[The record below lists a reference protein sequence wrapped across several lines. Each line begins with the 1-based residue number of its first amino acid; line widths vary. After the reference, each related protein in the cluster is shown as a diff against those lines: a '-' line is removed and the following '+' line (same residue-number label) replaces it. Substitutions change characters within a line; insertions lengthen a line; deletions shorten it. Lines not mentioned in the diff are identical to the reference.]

1 MSRIIKSVV
10 FATMIIGILGGCSGV
25 NKEDQDQEIIDR
37 SEAVAIQF
45 LKDSYNL
52 EVTITRR
59 QMLPKMA
66 IARVTIYG
74 YVTGHKDQHFNVS
87 VNYESNVA
95 ELLSF
100 SKEFH
105 NMLNKRGF
113 DPYN

>member
-1 MSRIIKSVV
+1 M
-10 FATMIIGILGGCSGV
+10 
-25 NKEDQDQEIIDR
+25 NKEDRDQEIIDR

-59 QMLPKMA
+59 QLLPKMA

-105 NMLNKRGF
+105 NMLKIRGF